1 MPSKIL
7 TFILVIFIRLHLEH
21 ELTFDLRG
29 GIFLRLASSVC
40 TVCLLLHG
48 SNQQTGSGL
57 FFGLANGFD
66 FFVAMLLAK
75 M

>member
-21 ELTFDLRG
+21 ELTFDLLG
-29 GIFLRLASSVC
+29 GIFLRLASIVC
-40 TVCLLLHG
+40 TACVLLHG

-57 FFGLANGFD
+57 FFGLAKGFD